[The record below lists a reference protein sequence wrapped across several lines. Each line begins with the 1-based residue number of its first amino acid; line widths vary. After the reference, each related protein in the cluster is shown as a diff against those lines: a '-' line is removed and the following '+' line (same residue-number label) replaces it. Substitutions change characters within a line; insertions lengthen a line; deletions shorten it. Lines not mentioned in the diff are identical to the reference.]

1 MRSEGVESSGPV
13 GTAVQAREFLN
24 EVQVEFK
31 KVTWPTQK
39 ETVGGTIGVIVL
51 VAIVSVALFAV
62 DGILGWTMRLI
73 WP

>member
-1 MRSEGVESSGPV
+1 MESKNPV
-13 GTAVQAREFLN
+13 DWAVQGREFLD

-51 VAIVSVALFAV
+51 VSLVAVGLFAV
-62 DGILGWTMRLI
+62 DGILAWIMRTI

>member
-1 MRSEGVESSGPV
+1 MESKNPV
-13 GTAVQAREFLN
+13 DWALQGREFLN

-51 VAIVSVALFAV
+51 VALVAVGLFAV
-62 DGILGWTMRLI
+62 DGILGWIMRTI

>member
-1 MRSEGVESSGPV
+1 VESKNPV
-13 GTAVQAREFLN
+13 EWATQGREFLT

-31 KVTWPTQK
+31 KVTWPSQK

-51 VAIVSVALFAV
+51 VALVAIALFAV
-62 DGILGWTMRLI
+62 DGILAWTMRMV

>member
-1 MRSEGVESSGPV
+1 MESKNPV
-13 GTAVQAREFLN
+13 DWATQGREFLS

-39 ETVGGTIGVIVL
+39 ETVGWTIGVIVL
-51 VAIVSVALFAV
+51 VAVVALALFAV
-62 DGILGWTMRLI
+62 DGVLAWTMRTV

>member
-1 MRSEGVESSGPV
+1 MRSEGVENGGPAGV
-13 GTAVQAREFLN
+13 AVQGREFLS
-24 EVQVEFK
+24 EVQAEFK

-51 VAIVSVALFAV
+51 VAIVALALFAV
-62 DGILGWTMRLI
+62 DGILGWTMRMI

>member
-1 MRSEGVESSGPV
+1 MESKNPV
-13 GTAVQAREFLN
+13 DWATQGREFLS
-24 EVQVEFK
+24 EVQGEFK

-51 VAIVSVALFAV
+51 VAVVALALFAV
-62 DGILGWTMRLI
+62 DGVLAWTMRTV

>member
-1 MRSEGVESSGPV
+1 MQSKNPVEW
-13 GTAVQAREFLN
+13 AVQGREFLN

-51 VAIVSVALFAV
+51 VALVAIALFAV
-62 DGILGWTMRLI
+62 DGILGWLMRTI

>member
-1 MRSEGVESSGPV
+1 MQSKNPVEW
-13 GTAVQAREFLN
+13 AVQGREFLN

-51 VAIVSVALFAV
+51 VALVAVGLFAV
-62 DGILGWTMRLI
+62 DGILGWIMRTV

>member
-1 MRSEGVESSGPV
+1 VESKNPV
-13 GTAVQAREFLN
+13 DWALQGREFLN

-51 VAIVSVALFAV
+51 VALVAVGLFAV
-62 DGILGWTMRLI
+62 DGILGWIMRTI

>member
-1 MRSEGVESSGPV
+1 MESKNPV
-13 GTAVQAREFLN
+13 DWALQGREFLN

-51 VAIVSVALFAV
+51 VALVAIGLFAV
-62 DGILGWTMRLI
+62 DGILGWIMRTV

>member
-1 MRSEGVESSGPV
+1 VESKNPV
-13 GTAVQAREFLN
+13 DWALQGREFLG

-51 VAIVSVALFAV
+51 VALVATGLFMV
-62 DGILGWTMRLI
+62 DTILGWIMRTI

>member
-1 MRSEGVESSGPV
+1 VESKNPV
-13 GTAVQAREFLN
+13 DWAVQGREFLN

-51 VAIVSVALFAV
+51 VALVAVGPFAV
-62 DGILGWTMRLI
+62 DGILGWIMRTV

>member
-1 MRSEGVESSGPV
+1 MRSEGAESNSPIGM
-13 GTAVQAREFLN
+13 AVQGREFLN

-51 VAIVSVALFAV
+51 VAIVAVALFAV
-62 DGILGWTMRLI
+62 DGILGWTMRMI

>member
-1 MRSEGVESSGPV
+1 VQSKNPVEW
-13 GTAVQAREFLN
+13 AVQGREFLN

-51 VAIVSVALFAV
+51 VSLVAVALFAV
-62 DGILGWTMRLI
+62 DGILGWIMRTI

>member
-1 MRSEGVESSGPV
+1 VESKNPIDW
-13 GTAVQAREFLN
+13 AVQGREFLN

-51 VAIVSVALFAV
+51 VALVAIALFAV
-62 DGILGWTMRLI
+62 DGILGWIMRTI

>member
-1 MRSEGVESSGPV
+1 VQSKNPVEW
-13 GTAVQAREFLN
+13 AVQGREFLS

-31 KVTWPTQK
+31 KVTWPTQR

-51 VAIVSVALFAV
+51 VALVAVALFAV
-62 DGILGWTMRLI
+62 DGILGWTMRTI

>member
-1 MRSEGVESSGPV
+1 MQSKNPV
-13 GTAVQAREFLN
+13 DWAVQGREFLN

-51 VAIVSVALFAV
+51 VALVAIGLFAV
-62 DGILGWTMRLI
+62 DGILAWTMRTI

>member
-1 MRSEGVESSGPV
+1 VQSKNPVEW
-13 GTAVQAREFLN
+13 AVQGREFLN
-24 EVQVEFK
+24 EVQIEFK

-51 VAIVSVALFAV
+51 VALVAVGLFAV
-62 DGILGWTMRLI
+62 DGILAWFMRTI

>member
-1 MRSEGVESSGPV
+1 VESKNPV
-13 GTAVQAREFLN
+13 DLALQGREFLN

-51 VAIVSVALFAV
+51 VALVAIGLFMV
-62 DGILGWTMRLI
+62 DGILGWIMRTI

>member
-1 MRSEGVESSGPV
+1 VESKNPV
-13 GTAVQAREFLN
+13 DWAVQGREFLN

-39 ETVGGTIGVIVL
+39 ETVGGTVGVIVL
-51 VAIVSVALFAV
+51 VALVAVALFAV
-62 DGILGWTMRLI
+62 DGILGWIMRTV

>member
-1 MRSEGVESSGPV
+1 MGSKNPVEWASQGR
-13 GTAVQAREFLN
+13 AFLG

-51 VAIVSVALFAV
+51 VAVVAVALFAV
-62 DGILGWTMRLI
+62 DGILAWTMRTV

>member
-1 MRSEGVESSGPV
+1 VDSKNPV
-13 GTAVQAREFLN
+13 DWALQSQEFVK

-31 KVTWPTQK
+31 KITWPTRK

-51 VAIVSVALFAV
+51 VALVAIALFTV
-62 DGILGWTMRLI
+62 DGILGWTMTRI

>member
-1 MRSEGVESSGPV
+1 MESKNPVEW
-13 GTAVQAREFLN
+13 AVQGREFLN

-51 VAIVSVALFAV
+51 VALVAVALFAV
-62 DGILGWTMRLI
+62 DGILGWTMRVI